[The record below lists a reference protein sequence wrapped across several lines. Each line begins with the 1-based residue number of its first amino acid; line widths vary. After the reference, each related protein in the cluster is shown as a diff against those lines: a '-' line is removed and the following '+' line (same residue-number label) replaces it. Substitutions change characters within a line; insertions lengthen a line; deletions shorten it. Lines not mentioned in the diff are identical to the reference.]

1 MAYDLGG
8 DSPTS
13 GSRTKRNKKSNHRKL
28 ALLLLFCLAL
38 ASFPMAQ
45 AQSEEPSGRKVIRTQ
60 QPDYPEALKT
70 KGIGGKVR
78 LRARVLANGTVAE
91 IDVLGGNPI
100 LAESA
105 VKSIMTWKFEPAP
118 SATNQVITFDFN
130 AH

>member
-1 MAYDLGG
+1 LAYDLGG
-8 DSPTS
+8 GSPT
-13 GSRTKRNKKSNHRKL
+13 KSNHRKL
-28 ALLLLFCLAL
+28 ALLLFCLAL

-45 AQSEEPSGRKVIRTQ
+45 AQSDEPSGRKVIRTQ
-60 QPDYPEALKT
+60 RPDYPEALNA

-105 VKSIMTWKFEPAP
+105 GKAVMLWKYAPAS
-118 SATNQVITFDFN
+118 SASNEIVTFTFKPR
-130 AH
+130 

>member
-45 AQSEEPSGRKVIRTQ
+45 AQSDEPSGRKVIRTQ

-105 VKSIMTWKFEPAP
+105 AKAVMLWKYSPAS
-118 SATNQVITFDFN
+118 SASNEIVTFTFKPR
-130 AH
+130 

>member
-8 DSPTS
+8 GSRTS

-28 ALLLLFCLAL
+28 ALLLFCLAL

-45 AQSEEPSGRKVIRTQ
+45 AQPDEPSGRKVMRTQ
-60 QPDYPEALKT
+60 QPDYPETLKT

-78 LRARVLANGTVAE
+78 LRARVLANGSVAE
-91 IDVLGGNPI
+91 VDVLGGNPI

-105 VKSIMTWKFEPAP
+105 AKAVMTWRYALSP
-118 SATNQVITFDFN
+118 SATNEIVTFTFKP
-130 AH
+130 H